1 MGQGERLRYSDCST
15 IEEMLELMGQHYD
28 LKRSLNLVE
37 RQKVGMFLQMAPYTL
52 NLKKKWMSSFYWLL
66 VYIFWR
72 NVKATGMNST
82 NNRRRRISPRA
93 IIAAGLYMIQGQIQM
108 LEAAERAL
116 KAKEEK
122 ESQPYEEH

>member
-52 NLKKKWMSSFYWLL
+52 NLKKK
-66 VYIFWR
+66 
-72 NVKATGMNST
+72 
-82 NNRRRRISPRA
+82 
-93 IIAAGLYMIQGQIQM
+93 
-108 LEAAERAL
+108 
-116 KAKEEK
+116 
-122 ESQPYEEH
+122 